1 MMMIFSVNLKC
12 VMFCCLLWKAN
23 FSSTRLPTCSCFLS
37 RFFGM
42 KCNSSDVN
50 LVPWWVC
57 LMLYLCLL
65 VCTFPSTEHLR
76 LCWTSSLYKPCMFVT
91 EVLLLCVC
99 CFFFSMLV
107 SSLFLREGEQTC
119 DSRVKGECII
129 LVCCQI
135 CRGQVFMTLSRLL
148 GHCVRACQ
156 WWGDC
161 MYYESYQQGW
171 SDLLLGRDPVGLI
184 TTIES
189 LKQEWKMWK
198 LLCCQTI
205 RGGVC
210 KNNDL
215 SLDMIYFDKK
225 RLKWRQCIGGFLW
238 CLHIE

>member
-23 FSSTRLPTCSCFLS
+23 FSNTRLPTCSCFLS

-99 CFFFSMLV
+99 WFFFFHV
-107 SSLFLREGEQTC
+107 GVFA
-119 DSRVKGECII
+119 VPP
-129 LVCCQI
+129 
-135 CRGQVFMTLSRLL
+135 RGGTDMWFPGQR
-148 GHCVRACQ
+148 
-156 WWGDC
+156 W
-161 MYYESYQQGW
+161 MYHSGVL
-171 SDLLLGRDPVGLI
+171 SDLSWTGVHDTESTSRSLCKGVPVVRWLYVLRKLPAGVVRSAFGKGSSWINHDDRVTEAGMKDVKTALL
-184 TTIES
+184 S
-189 LKQEWKMWK
+189 
-198 LLCCQTI
+198 
-205 RGGVC
+205 
-210 KNNDL
+210 NNT
-215 SLDMIYFDKK
+215 
-225 RLKWRQCIGGFLW
+225 WRCV
-238 CLHIE
+238 